1 MSEREASLLSGSRGY
16 FSPGDSI
23 PGTKLRIERALGSG
37 GQGEVH
43 LVVNQVSKQR
53 QVIKLLHPELVR
65 SEAAMARF
73 EKEVQLM
80 AMLDHPNIVKLLH
93 TDVTAEGGG
102 RPALPYLL
110 MEYLEGETLAGVYA
124 GSKLTFGRADAL
136 HLFAQIASALDYAA
150 SSFGLVHRDLKP
162 ANLFFVMAPNA
173 RTSAKVLDF
182 GISQLCEALTSVTS
196 DDFLGTEAYAAP
208 EQYSGR
214 TSPKTDVYQLGIVIW
229 EASVGHHPFHDRT
242 TRQSLMYA
250 QLEVNPPPL
259 LTSIPNCPPSF
270 SKIVEAMLD
279 KDARRRPS
287 MDVVNQ
293 TLQDLAKEADLREAE
308 EIREARDARA
318 RKAAAAAD
326 ASKAKARVEPIQ
338 VAPREWSSSETAHS
352 SAQDPRVFAMTEPIG
367 PASSPLAQVVAA
379 ATSGGFVASP
389 SSHRESPSFAGEPG
403 PQAHAQQAAKKG
415 HWSTTFLW
423 ISVGVLGITAV
434 CVLAFEVLARRGQGA
449 NDPSPIVQSPVP
461 VLSVPSADT
470 AASAPV
476 AAPSPSASAARVPA
490 PAHAVPAAKVR

>member
-16 FSPGDSI
+16 FSAGDVI
-23 PGTKLRIERALGSG
+23 PGTKLRIERTLGSG

-93 TDVTAEGGG
+93 TDVTTESGG

-110 MEYLEGETLAGVYA
+110 MEHLEGETLAGVYA
-124 GSKLTFGRADAL
+124 GRKLTFGRADAL
-136 HLFAQIASALDYAA
+136 HLFSQIAAALDYAA

-162 ANLFFVMAPNA
+162 ANLFFVMDTKG

-229 EASVGHHPFHDRT
+229 EAFVGHHPFYDRT
-242 TRQSLMYA
+242 TRQALMYA
-250 QLEVNPPPL
+250 QLEAHPPPL
-259 LTSIPNCPPSF
+259 SSSIENCPRSL
-270 SKIVEAMLD
+270 SKLVEAMLD
-279 KDARRRPS
+279 KEPRRRPS
-287 MDVVNQ
+287 MEVVKN
-293 TLQDLAKEADLREAE
+293 TLQDLAKEADLRE
-308 EIREARDARA
+308 RERPSETSKTSERRA
-318 RKAAAAAD
+318 PEAHPDAAD
-326 ASKAKARVEPIQ
+326 DVFKAKTRVEPIQ
-338 VAPREWSSSETAHS
+338 VVSRESASSEPAQT
-352 SAQDPRVFAMTEPIG
+352 SARNAPAFALTEPIG
-367 PASSPLAQVVAA
+367 PGPSARDAPA
-379 ATSGGFVASP
+379 P
-389 SSHRESPSFAGEPG
+389 SSASVAPQSAPRESSSVVEDPE
-403 PQAHAQQAAKKG
+403 PQAHPKRAAKKA

-423 ISVGVLGITAV
+423 IAVGVLGATAV
-434 CVLAFEVLARRGQGA
+434 GVLAMDVLTRRGEAA
-449 NDPSPIVQSPVP
+449 NAPSPIVQSPVS
-461 VLSVPSADT
+461 VLSVP
-470 AASAPV
+470 SAPV
-476 AAPSPSASAARVPA
+476 AAPSPSAPAARVPA
-490 PAHAVPAAKVR
+490 PAQAVPAAKVR